1 MGTPMIEGV
10 YGINLTKRLQ
20 GPKTSNLALL
30 SEMEN
35 VFAELDDSDGGI
47 PGNDVGG
54 EVLRLLYA
62 RLNNLFVNQGL
73 CIPSL
78 NEPLVKIYRVPYDA
92 EIGSLEGFDQGD
104 LILGVEITQ
113 FPNQVNFPPSF
124 GHVAAWHL
132 WAVLS

>member
-20 GPKTSNLALL
+20 GPATSDLALL

-35 VFAELDDSDGGI
+35 VFDELDADHGGEPGGVGAEL
-47 PGNDVGG
+47 
-54 EVLRLLYA
+54 LHLFYA
-62 RLNNLFVNQGL
+62 RLNKLFVDRGL

-78 NEPLVKIYRVPYDA
+78 NESLVKIYRVPHDA
-92 EIGSLEGFDQGD
+92 DIGENEGFDQGD

-113 FPNQVNFPPSF
+113 FPNQVNFSPSF